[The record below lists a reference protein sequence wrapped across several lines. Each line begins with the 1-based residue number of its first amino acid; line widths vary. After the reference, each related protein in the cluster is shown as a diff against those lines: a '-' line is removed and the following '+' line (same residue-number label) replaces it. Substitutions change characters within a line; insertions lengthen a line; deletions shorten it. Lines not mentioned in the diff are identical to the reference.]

1 MTSTLFSKTI
11 KLVLFRLILKLF
23 TYSKIGS
30 NTWCVHSTFNVDAF
44 ITIFLAI
51 YVKIKQIITITITV
65 SDSKLTPSNQD
76 TLKIIK
82 KAV

>member
-11 KLVLFRLILKLF
+11 KLVLFCLILKLF

-30 NTWCVHSTFNVDAF
+30 NTLCVHSTFNVDAF

-51 YVKIKQIITITITV
+51 YVKIKQIITITIT
-65 SDSKLTPSNQD
+65 DSKLTPSNQD